1 MVFVLEANTSA
12 SRLAATCNGENGK
25 IENISRH
32 GEEGH
37 HATDCV
43 VFFVILFGRSTPL
56 ETHASCITSV
66 DARSHTDFQ
75 MMVKISVKVTR

>member
-1 MVFVLEANTSA
+1 MVFVVEANTSA
-12 SRLAATCNGENGK
+12 SRLSANDENGK

-43 VFFVILFGRSTPL
+43 VFFVILLGRSTSL
-56 ETHASCITSV
+56 ETHASCIASV
-66 DARSHTDFQ
+66 DARSHTDLQ